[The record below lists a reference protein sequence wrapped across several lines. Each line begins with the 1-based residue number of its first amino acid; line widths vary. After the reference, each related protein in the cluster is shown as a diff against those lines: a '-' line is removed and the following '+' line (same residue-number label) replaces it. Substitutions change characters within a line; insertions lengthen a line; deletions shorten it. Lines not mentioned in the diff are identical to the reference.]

1 MIKYLDIKKITELH
15 ADEIHDA
22 VSNVVDSGWY
32 LHGEANRLFE
42 ENYARYIGTE
52 HCIGCGNGLDA
63 LTLILRAYMELG
75 VMKRGDE
82 VIVPAN
88 TYIASILSITANG
101 LTPVLV
107 EPHKDTFQI
116 DDTLIE
122 SAITGRT
129 RAIMIVHLYGK
140 CACTEKIKDICRR
153 HNLKLIED
161 NAQAHGATFGNEE
174 LRMKN
179 EECIFE
185 NEGFA
190 AANGLKN
197 AHNTSP
203 ETPEETIATENSSFL
218 TPHSSFSNPHSSFF
232 ILHSSL
238 KKTGSLG
245 DAAAHSFYPGK
256 NLGALG
262 DAGAVTTNDK
272 ELAEMVRTLANYGS
286 SVKYVFPYKGM
297 NSRMDELHAAVLNV
311 KLRYLDEENVAR
323 RRVARH
329 YIDNVKNPHLDV
341 PGREYTENNVFHIFP
356 VMCKER
362 DRLQK
367 YLSEH
372 GIQTVIHYPIPPHK
386 QECYRQLEHLD
397 LPITEKIHREEL
409 SIPCNQV
416 LTEDEVMKITDVLN
430 GFKMK
435 NDE

>member
-22 VSNVVDSGWY
+22 VSSVVDSGWY

-107 EPHKDTFQI
+107 EPRKDTFQI

-153 HNLKLIED
+153 YNLKLIED

-179 EECIFE
+179 EEF
-185 NEGFA
+185 GFA
-190 AANGLKN
+190 
-197 AHNTSP
+197 
-203 ETPEETIATENSSFL
+203 
-218 TPHSSFSNPHSSFF
+218 
-232 ILHSSL
+232 
-238 KKTGSLG
+238 
-245 DAAAHSFYPGK
+245 
-256 NLGALG
+256 
-262 DAGAVTTNDK
+262 
-272 ELAEMVRTLANYGS
+272 
-286 SVKYVFPYKGM
+286 
-297 NSRMDELHAAVLNV
+297 
-311 KLRYLDEENVAR
+311 
-323 RRVARH
+323 
-329 YIDNVKNPHLDV
+329 
-341 PGREYTENNVFHIFP
+341 
-356 VMCKER
+356 
-362 DRLQK
+362 
-367 YLSEH
+367 
-372 GIQTVIHYPIPPHK
+372 
-386 QECYRQLEHLD
+386 
-397 LPITEKIHREEL
+397 
-409 SIPCNQV
+409 
-416 LTEDEVMKITDVLN
+416 
-430 GFKMK
+430 
-435 NDE
+435 

>member
-22 VSNVVDSGWY
+22 VSSVVDSGWY

-107 EPHKDTFQI
+107 EPRKDTFQI

-153 HNLKLIED
+153 YNLKLIED

-174 LRMKN
+174 CRMKN

-203 ETPEETIATENSSFL
+203 ETPEETNATENSSFL

-232 ILHSSL
+232 TLHSSL

-297 NSRMDELHAAVLNV
+297 NNRMDELHAAVLNV